1 MAGIQHQD
9 ARKILR
15 IIATT
20 QARNELLT
28 YSGMAVA
35 MGRPA
40 DNSRAMASTCNLL
53 DAAACLAGVPLV
65 ALVAVRSQTGD
76 VNPAA
81 FAREFDKDQRRII
94 IQRSQ
99 NHIFT
104 AADYQAIATG
114 LDDLGDKGAVRAW
127 QFIESLYPGNL
138 LYLRLIGD
146 YTDNK
151 SNAIDDLGTA
161 TPGRSV
167 SEVWTYSRDP
177 RVRDAVLRR
186 ADGRC
191 EFCGQLGFV
200 KPDGTRYLESHH
212 VIALANDG
220 EDRVTNVIALCP
232 NDHREAHFGERRD
245 EIEAQMVLMLNTLNP

>member
-1 MAGIQHQD
+1 MAGIQRQD
-9 ARKILR
+9 ARKILK
-15 IIATT
+15 IIASS
-20 QARNELLT
+20 QAKNELLT
-28 YSGMAVA
+28 YSGLAVT

-53 DAAACLAGVPLV
+53 DAAACLADVPLV
-65 ALVAVRSQTGD
+65 AIVAVRSQTGE

-81 FAREFDKDQRRII
+81 FAREFDEAQRQNI

-99 NHIFT
+99 NHKFT
-104 AADYQAIATG
+104 AADFQAIATG
-114 LDDLGDKGAVRAW
+114 LEDLGDKGAVRAW
-127 QFIESLYPGNL
+127 QFVENLYPGNL

-146 YTDNK
+146 YAESK
-151 SNAIDDLGTA
+151 SNAIDDLGSV
-161 TPGRSV
+161 TPDRSI

-177 RVRDAVLRR
+177 GVREAVLLR
-186 ADGRC
+186 ANGRC
-191 EFCGQLGFV
+191 EFCGKLGFV

-212 VIALANDG
+212 VIALANEG
-220 EDRVTNVIALCP
+220 EDRVTNVMALCP